1 MQEAVEKFIST
12 WCSVFSAECTDFA
25 PINMKNTHTM
35 CRSDYRLCSIR
46 INYCF
51 PFSSHFDSTNRSQNE
66 LTKAILFAHIFTS
79 TEKIPHLYIYIRE
92 CYGKQRTE
100 VKCVFLYREK
110 CIRNQ
115 SVWCQFQIYYLM
127 RLNLRDHDRNLNA

>member
-79 TEKIPHLYIYIRE
+79 TEKIPHLYIYIFANAMASSAQKLSVYFFIEKNAFEISRFGVNFKFIIL
-92 CYGKQRTE
+92 CVWIYVTTTE
-100 VKCVFLYREK
+100 
-110 CIRNQ
+110 I
-115 SVWCQFQIYYLM
+115 
-127 RLNLRDHDRNLNA
+127 